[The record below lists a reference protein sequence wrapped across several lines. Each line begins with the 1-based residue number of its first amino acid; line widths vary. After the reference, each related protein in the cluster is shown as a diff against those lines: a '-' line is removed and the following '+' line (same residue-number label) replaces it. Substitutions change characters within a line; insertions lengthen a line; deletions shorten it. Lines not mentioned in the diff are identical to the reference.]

1 MLVNNKGNFSYEA
14 AGVVLI
20 PGTNKVGEKEFEKFL
35 AHPLMAELDQR
46 GEFVYEKGKTS
57 AKDVIALVE
66 DAYDVDMLE
75 VMKAEEDRKTV
86 LEAIDKRI
94 AELKAE

>member
-20 PGTNKVGEKEFEKFL
+20 PGTNKVDEKEFEKFL

-46 GEFVYEKGKTS
+46 GEFVYEKGKTF

-75 VMKAEEDRKTV
+75 AMKDDEDRKTV

>member
-20 PGTNKVGEKEFEKFL
+20 PGTNKVDEKEFEKFL

-75 VMKAEEDRKTV
+75 AMKDDEDRKTV

>member
-20 PGTNKVGEKEFEKFL
+20 PGTNKVDEKEFEKFL

-75 VMKAEEDRKTV
+75 AMKAEDDRKTV
-86 LEAIDKRI
+86 IEAIDKRI

>member
-1 MLVNNKGNFSYEA
+1 MLVNNKGDFSYEA

-20 PGTNKVGEKEFEKFL
+20 PGTNKVDEKEFEKFL

-75 VMKAEEDRKTV
+75 AMKAEDDRKTV
-86 LEAIDKRI
+86 IEAIDKRI